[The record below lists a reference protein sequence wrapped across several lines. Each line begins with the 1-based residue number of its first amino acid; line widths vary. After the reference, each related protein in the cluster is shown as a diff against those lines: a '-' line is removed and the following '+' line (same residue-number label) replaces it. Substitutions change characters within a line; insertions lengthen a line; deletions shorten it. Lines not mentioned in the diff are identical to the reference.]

1 LRKHKQR
8 IGRKEGK
15 TGKKSMRKG
24 GNKKDADKEQE
35 EEWTLI
41 CAACIAS
48 ILQGQGFVFGTVV
61 GGLRIVENKGNKQEK
76 DKRKINDK
84 IGKDEAKVKN
94 GKTESKKRKR

>member
-1 LRKHKQR
+1 
-8 IGRKEGK
+8 
-15 TGKKSMRKG
+15 
-24 GNKKDADKEQE
+24 
-35 EEWTLI
+35 
-41 CAACIAS
+41 
-48 ILQGQGFVFGTVV
+48 LQGQGFVFGTVV